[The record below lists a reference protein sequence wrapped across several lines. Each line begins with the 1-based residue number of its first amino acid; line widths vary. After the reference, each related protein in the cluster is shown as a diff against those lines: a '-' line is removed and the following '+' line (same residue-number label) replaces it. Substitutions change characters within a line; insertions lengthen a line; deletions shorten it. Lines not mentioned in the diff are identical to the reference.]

1 MQPAVPQQPADRAS
15 AARPAKQGPER
26 RCIASGEVRAKEE
39 LLRFVVD
46 PDGGLVPDPA
56 GRLPGRGLWLSP
68 RRDMLEKACAR
79 NLFAKSAKASVRLP
93 EDLLG
98 RTEGALRRRFL
109 ELLGLANRAGQ
120 AVAGFQKVKDRLAA
134 GEAALLVH
142 AVDAAEDGRRK
153 MIGLAKGCRADV
165 SVVTLFTAEELG
177 RAVGRDHAVHLLVLP
192 GGLSDRLAAEA
203 RRLASLVG
211 PDRGGGEAGVESK
224 EPSLSG

>member
-1 MQPAVPQQPADRAS
+1 MHHSVPHQPVDQASRGPQ
-15 AARPAKQGPER
+15 R
-26 RCIASGEVRAKEE
+26 RCIASGEVRAKHE

-79 NLFAKSAKASVRLP
+79 NLFAKAAKASVRLP
-93 EDLLG
+93 DDLLG
-98 RTEGALRRRFL
+98 QTEGALRRRFL

-120 AVAGFQKVKDRLAA
+120 AVAGFQKVRDRLAV

-153 MIGLAKGCRADV
+153 IIGLARARHPDLTI
-165 SVVTLFTAEELG
+165 VTLFTVAELG
-177 RAVGRDHAVHLLVLP
+177 RAVGRENVVHLLVLS
-192 GGLSDRLAAEA
+192 GGLAERLKVEA
-203 RRLASLVG
+203 HRLESLVG
-211 PDRGGGEAGVESK
+211 ESAIVPK
-224 EPSLSG
+224 EPSLS

>member
-1 MQPAVPQQPADRAS
+1 MRQAVPHPPDDHAGL
-15 AARPAKQGPER
+15 GPRR
-26 RCIASGEVRAKEE
+26 RCIASGEVRAKHE

-79 NLFAKSAKASVRLP
+79 NLFAKAARASIRLP
-93 EDLLG
+93 DDLLG

-120 AVAGFQKVKDRLAA
+120 TVAGFQKVRDRLAA

-142 AVDAAEDGRRK
+142 AVDAAENGRRK
-153 MIGLAKGCRADV
+153 VVGLARARQPDL
-165 SVVTLFTAEELG
+165 SIVTLFTAAELG
-177 RAVGRDHAVHLLVLP
+177 RAVGRDNVVHLLVLP
-192 GGLSDRLAAEA
+192 GGLAERLEAEAHRLAG
-203 RRLASLVG
+203 LVG
-211 PDRGGGEAGVESK
+211 ESGIVLK
-224 EPSLSG
+224 EPSLS

>member
-1 MQPAVPQQPADRAS
+1 MRD
-15 AARPAKQGPER
+15 K
-26 RCIASGEVRAKEE
+26 KD

-46 PDGGLVPDPA
+46 PGGGLVPDPA

-79 NLFAKSAKASVRLP
+79 NLFAKAAKAAVRLP
-93 EDLLG
+93 EDLPE

-153 MIGLAKGCRADV
+153 IDGLAKAGQPALETV
-165 SVVTLFTAEELG
+165 SLFTAAELG
-177 RAVGRDHAVHLLVLP
+177 QALGRDNAVHLVVLP
-192 GGLSDRLAAEA
+192 GGLAERLKAEA
-203 RRLASLVG
+203 RRLEGLADRAASV
-211 PDRGGGEAGVESK
+211 PK
-224 EPSLSG
+224 EPSLT

>member
-1 MQPAVPQQPADRAS
+1 MRHAVPHQPDDQAGRGPRRRGI
-15 AARPAKQGPER
+15 AR
-26 RCIASGEVRAKEE
+26 GEVGAKHE
-39 LLRFVVD
+39 LMRVVVD

-79 NLFAKSAKASVRLP
+79 NLFAKAARAAVRLP

-120 AVAGFQKVKDRLAA
+120 TAAGFQKVRDRLAA

-142 AVDAAEDGRRK
+142 AVDAADDGRRK
-153 MIGLAKGCRADV
+153 VVGLARARQPDLPI
-165 SVVTLFTAEELG
+165 VTLFTAAELG
-177 RAVGRDHAVHLLVLP
+177 RAVGRDNVVHLLVLP
-192 GGLSDRLAAEA
+192 GGLAERLEAEAHRLAG
-203 RRLASLVG
+203 LVG
-211 PDRGGGEAGVESK
+211 ESGIVLKDRV
-224 EPSLSG
+224 

>member
-1 MQPAVPQQPADRAS
+1 MPHAVPHPPVDQTSR
-15 AARPAKQGPER
+15 GPQR
-26 RCIASGEVRAKEE
+26 RCIASGEVRDKHE

-79 NLFAKSAKASVRLP
+79 NLFAKAAKASVRLP
-93 EDLLG
+93 DDLLG

-120 AVAGFQKVKDRLAA
+120 AVAGFQKVRDRLAA

-153 MIGLAKGCRADV
+153 IVGLARARQPDLPI
-165 SVVTLFTAEELG
+165 VTLFTAAELG
-177 RAVGRDHAVHLLVLP
+177 RAVGRDNVVHLLVLS
-192 GGLSDRLAAEA
+192 GGLAERLEAEA
-203 RRLASLVG
+203 RRLESLVG
-211 PDRGGGEAGVESK
+211 ESAIVSK
-224 EPSLSG
+224 EPSLSS